1 MRQSSTLDRALP
13 KENLAMS
20 EAYSVVERWADT
32 FNAGDVDAIT
42 ALYAPEATIWGTLG
56 QVITTQPDEI
66 RGYFDSAFRAGL
78 KVKLQPFV
86 IHALGDDGV
95 IVAGHYEFSRIADSQ
110 AATFPAR
117 YSFVL
122 ARVDDGW
129 LIAHE
134 HSSLVPKPME

>member
-1 MRQSSTLDRALP
+1 
-13 KENLAMS
+13 MS
-20 EAYSVVERWADT
+20 EAYSVVERWAET
-32 FNAGDVDAIT
+32 FNAGDVAAIA

-66 RGYFDSAFRAGL
+66 RDLFDAAFRAGL

-86 IHALGDDGV
+86 IHALGEDGV
-95 IVAGHYEFSRIADSQ
+95 IVAGHYEFSRIADVE

-122 ARVDDGW
+122 GKADGGW
-129 LIAHE
+129 LIAHQ
-134 HSSLVPKPME
+134 HSSLAPTPIG